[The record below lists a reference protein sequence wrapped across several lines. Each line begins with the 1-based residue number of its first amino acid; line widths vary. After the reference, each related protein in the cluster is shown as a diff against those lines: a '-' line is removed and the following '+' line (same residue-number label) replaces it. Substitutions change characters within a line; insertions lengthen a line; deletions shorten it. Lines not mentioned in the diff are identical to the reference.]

1 MRTALRIIRRPNRI
15 RQVRLAE
22 KSIMPQHPIRN
33 KSTRCLPTSS
43 LLHPS
48 NIYHSIPGLEVA
60 TTTDSNHWT
69 CQCEMVQ

>member
-1 MRTALRIIRRPNRI
+1 MRTALRIIRQPNRI

-33 KSTRCLPTSS
+33 KSIRCLPSSS

-48 NIYHSIPGLEVA
+48 NSILGLELA